1 MHVHRLD
8 CVLEWDGLLSDP
20 MSLTVNVAG
29 VGSGAG
35 QAVDGTGSF
44 AMPAR
49 FVGPAMRSGTGPR
62 AVCHDGTGFD
72 IEVTRFD
79 MRTGIA
85 YFRTLGA
92 LEFLARKR
100 A

>member
-1 MHVHRLD
+1 MEVHRLD
-8 CVLEWDGLLSDP
+8 CVLEWDGILSDP
-20 MSLTVNVAG
+20 MSLTVNVT
-29 VGSGAG
+29 GAG
-35 QAVDGTGSF
+35 HAVGGSGSF

-49 FVGPAMRSGTGPR
+49 FVGPAKRSGTSPK
-62 AVCHDGTGFD
+62 VVFHDGTGFD

-85 YFRTLGA
+85 YFQTLGA
-92 LEFLARKR
+92 LEFLVRKR